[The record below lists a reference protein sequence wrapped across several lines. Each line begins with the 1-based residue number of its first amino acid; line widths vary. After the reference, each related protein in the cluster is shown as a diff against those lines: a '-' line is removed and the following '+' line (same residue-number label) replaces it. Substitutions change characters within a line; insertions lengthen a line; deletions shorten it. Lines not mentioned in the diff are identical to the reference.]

1 MPSKNKKRKDDLT
14 RVNALWALNKGMP
27 QKEVAKR
34 FGVQERTLRRWKYI
48 FEKEDGRV
56 TPGKSTGRKPGQRKE
71 LHEAIVEMYKHDPTL
86 TPEDVEREL
95 GEKISRRGIQHITQN
110 YGVRKENKNNKIKK
124 EFRKKQEKEKQRKA
138 KNVDFC
144 MMDLID

>member
-1 MPSKNKKRKDDLT
+1 MSTKKRKDDLT
-14 RVNALWALNKGMP
+14 RINALWALNKGMP

-34 FGVQERTLRRWKYI
+34 FHVNIRTLRRWKFI

-56 TPGKSTGRKPGQRKE
+56 TPKTSTGRKPGQRKE

-86 TPEDVEREL
+86 SPEDVEREL
-95 GEKISRRGIQHITQN
+95 GEKISRRSIQHITQQF
-110 YGVRKENKNNKIKK
+110 GIRKKEKNKEIKK
-124 EFRKKQEKEKQRKA
+124 QFRKKQEKERKA
-138 KNVDFC
+138 EETDFC